1 MTVARATA
9 GRGTI
14 DERTL
19 AMVSRK
25 VDPEHHEDTCP
36 ACPIRLQLTVQLA
49 ASPASRRRLLDELL
63 DAVEAVRW
71 VDTASGRLKAN
82 AGHEAAVAVM
92 GVAELMYAIADD
104 ATRGD
109 G

>member
-1 MTVARATA
+1 
-9 GRGTI
+9 
-14 DERTL
+14 
-19 AMVSRK
+19 MVSKK

-36 ACPIRLQLTVQLA
+36 TCAMRLQLTVQLA
-49 ASPASRRRLLDELL
+49 ASPPSRRRLLDELL

-71 VDTASGRLKAN
+71 VDNASGKLKAN

-92 GVAELMYAIADD
+92 GVAELMHAIADD